1 MVCEKRKEEQRKIR
15 EVLDDFSNTLRKI
28 RNGDLAYGHTYH
40 REGDCWSLERV
51 VYERDADG
59 NMVQK
64 S

>member
-15 EVLDDFSNTLRKI
+15 EVLDDFSNTLSKM
-28 RNGDLAYGHTYH
+28 RNVDRAYGQTYH

-51 VYERDADG
+51 VYEMDADG